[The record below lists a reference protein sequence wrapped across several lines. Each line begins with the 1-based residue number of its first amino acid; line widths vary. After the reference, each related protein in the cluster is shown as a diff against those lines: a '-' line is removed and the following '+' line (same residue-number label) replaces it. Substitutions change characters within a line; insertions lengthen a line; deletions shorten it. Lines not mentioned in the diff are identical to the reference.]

1 MSVLPFPTI
10 SFLETELSEDVDKIG
25 GGALGAYRERR
36 TDLSRLPMNACCSV
50 GVIRIMLSAHGRG
63 YAVRGR
69 EFKTGLLAIR
79 IFRLTGVLATA
90 TPSSFSGERELLTF
104 LTTWAS
110 EGAFRGLFAIGVFSR
125 EGGAI
130 LLFVGFFASL
140 LQVFTEVSTAKFIV
154 FGTLTGLSVIT
165 LVLVGVVVLFSVLN
179 LVAASVVGIGVP
191 GLDAGDGDDGVGSV
205 RMD

>member
-1 MSVLPFPTI
+1 
-10 SFLETELSEDVDKIG
+10 
-25 GGALGAYRERR
+25 
-36 TDLSRLPMNACCSV
+36 
-50 GVIRIMLSAHGRG
+50 
-63 YAVRGR
+63 
-69 EFKTGLLAIR
+69 
-79 IFRLTGVLATA
+79 
-90 TPSSFSGERELLTF
+90 
-104 LTTWAS
+104 
-110 EGAFRGLFAIGVFSR
+110 VFSR

-205 RMD
+205 RMDWFLRAVGEGLCLNREWFKEGGFTDGAEVFPSLLFSFSCGCIEPFADCWLAVSGGLIVIADIAYSYFQIQFESYSFWKWLEKKPMNGKFTNTKRWKKEGVGS